1 MTTPLIDLSKLA
13 NHPLVFAE
21 SAKACGFSSPGD
33 INRFLFKSYGK
44 AVREIP
50 PANRPKGAIFFLSP
64 PATFGALAHIAN
76 LKPVLMQIRT
86 DVAQKLYTV
95 PLDLSG
101 GGATVALE
109 PTSDDQKQMAADA
122 WTPGFAMSLSYYT
135 KRCVVWAN
143 GVGANVYLDGHCYI
157 ETPDVV
163 EELKIGIPGNFQSLS
178 WDDGRI
184 VFEFAQ
190 HKLNDTSPAGIWQ
203 VPEKL
208 LLRPKPEKFM
218 SAALGEFLHF
228 RMAGYKHHDDE
239 PYVENQGRADVSLH
253 SYNGFVYIIEVKWIG
268 RSLKA
273 TKELETKQA
282 IEAELK
288 NKATNWLTEYGQEA
302 FEAGAKQ
309 LAQYFSTGKYQR
321 AYLAV
326 FDCKPPAKAR
336 VNESLPVDNTHVT
349 PHSPSDFRILRACV
363 DPRKASKVSKTK
375 QP

>member
-1 MTTPLIDLSKLA
+1 MTTSLLDLSTLA
-13 NHPLVFAE
+13 NFSVVFAD

-44 AVREIP
+44 ALRAIP

-64 PATFGALAHIAN
+64 PATVGALAAN
-76 LKPVLMQIRT
+76 ADLQKVLMRIRT
-86 DVAQKLYTV
+86 DVARTFYCV

-101 GGATVALE
+101 GATAAHE
-109 PTSDDQKQMAADA
+109 TTSNEQKLMAADA
-122 WTPGFAMSLSYYT
+122 WTPGFALMISRCT
-135 KRCVVWAN
+135 RRCVVWAN
-143 GVGANVYLDGHCYI
+143 GVGAHVYLDGHCYI

-163 EELKIGIPGNFQSLS
+163 EELAIGIPSNFQSLS
-178 WDDGRI
+178 WDNGEI

-203 VPEKL
+203 IPDGL
-208 LLRPKPEKFM
+208 LLKPKPERLM
-218 SAALGEFLHF
+218 SVALGEFLHF

-253 SYNGFVYIIEVKWIG
+253 SYNGSVYIIEVKWVG

-273 TKELETKQA
+273 TKQLETKQA

-288 NKATNWLTEYGQEA
+288 KKKTDWLTEYGQEA

-326 FDCKPPAKAR
+326 FDCNPPANNRKS
-336 VNESLPVDNTHVT
+336 EILPVDQAHIG
-349 PHSPSDFRILRACV
+349 PHSPADFRTLRACV
-363 DPRKASKVSKTK
+363 DPRKASTSSKAK
-375 QP
+375 AP